1 MHEDFGRFA
10 IAAGLGLLVGLQRQ
24 HQDAAVFAGLRTFPV
39 VAIFGFL
46 CAVSGSPL
54 VIAAGLAATAML
66 VAITHW
72 MKARDTLT
80 TEFTLLAVYSIGA
93 ATAAGYMGIAVAS
106 ATVIAI
112 LLEFKGELHGIVA
125 RLSESDI
132 KAILQF
138 AVISLLVLPMAPD
151 RTLGPYAVLNPR
163 QIWWMVVL
171 IVGLNLGGYLA
182 NKFLDS
188 PNKGL
193 LLTGLLGGL
202 VSSTATTASY
212 SRAGGDRALPVILIA
227 GAVVYIRLAMEVLS
241 TAPQLAWEVIP
252 RLALPFA
259 ALSIW
264 AFIDF
269 RKATR
274 AGDSGNT
281 GSSTAAGTGARTAA
295 NPAELRLALAFALGY
310 AFVLLINAAAKDL
323 LGDRGV
329 FGVSILGGLTD
340 VDAITLSTTQM
351 VNVGRLSADV
361 AWQSILIASLS
372 NLVFKTGIGFVLGG
386 PKFGTR
392 IGYAS
397 GSAILASS
405 LAWLVP

>member
-24 HQDAAVFAGLRTFPV
+24 HQAAAVFAGLRTFPV

-46 CAVSGSPL
+46 CAISGSPI
-54 VIAAGLAATAML
+54 VIAAGLAATALL

-93 ATAAGYMGIAVAS
+93 ATAAGYTGIAVAS

-138 AVISLLVLPMAPD
+138 AVISLLVLPLAPD

-212 SRAGGDRALPVILIA
+212 SRVGGDRALPVILIA
-227 GAVVYIRLAMEVLS
+227 GAVVYVRLAMEVLS
-241 TAPQLAWEVIP
+241 TAPQLAWEVLP

-259 ALSIW
+259 ALSVW

-269 RKATR
+269 RKAMR
-274 AGDSGNT
+274 AVDSGDAIPEAKRPT
-281 GSSTAAGTGARTAA
+281 A
-295 NPAELRLALAFALGY
+295 NPAELRIALAFAVGY
-310 AFVLLINAAAKDL
+310 AFVLLINSAAKDL

-351 VNVGRLSADV
+351 VNVGRLSTNA
-361 AWQSILIASLS
+361 AWQAILIASLS

-386 PKFGTR
+386 RKFGTR

>member
-24 HQDAAVFAGLRTFPV
+24 HQDVAVFAGLRTFPV

-46 CAVSGSPL
+46 CAISGSPG
-54 VIAAGLAATAML
+54 VIAAGLAATALL

-72 MKARDTLT
+72 MKSRDTMT
-80 TEFTLLAVYSIGA
+80 TEFALLAVYAIGA
-93 ATAAGYMGIAVAS
+93 ATAAGHTGIAVAS

-125 RLSESDI
+125 RLSEPDI

-138 AVISLLVLPMAPD
+138 AVISLLVLPVAPD

-171 IVGLNLGGYLA
+171 IVGLNLAGYLA

-212 SRAGGDRALPVILIA
+212 SRAGGDQALPVILIA
-227 GAVVYIRLAMEVLS
+227 GAVVYLRLAMEVLT
-241 TAPQLAWEVIP
+241 TAPQLAWVVLP

-259 ALSIW
+259 ALSVW
-264 AFIDF
+264 AVIDF

-274 AGDSGNT
+274 QNDSGDT
-281 GSSTAAGTGARTAA
+281 IPPAERPVRKTA
-295 NPAELRLALAFALGY
+295 NPAELRIAFAFAVGY
-310 AFVLLINAAAKDL
+310 AFILLINAAAKDI

-351 VNVGRLSADV
+351 VNVGRLSTDV
-361 AWQSILIASLS
+361 AWQSILVASLS
-372 NLVFKTGIGFVLGG
+372 NLVFKTGIAFVLGG
-386 PKFGTR
+386 RKFGTR

-405 LAWLVP
+405 LAWLVFP

>member
-24 HQDAAVFAGLRTFPV
+24 HQDVAVFAGLRTFPV

-46 CAVSGSPL
+46 CAISGSPV
-54 VIAAGLAATAML
+54 VIAAGLAATALL

-72 MKARDTLT
+72 MRARDTLT

-93 ATAAGYMGIAVAS
+93 ATAAGYTGIAVAS

-125 RLSESDI
+125 RLRESDI

-193 LLTGLLGGL
+193 LLTGLLGGF

-212 SRAGGDRALPVILIA
+212 SRAGGDRAVPVILIA
-227 GAVVYIRLAMEVLS
+227 GAVVYVRLAMEVLS
-241 TAPQLAWEVIP
+241 TAPQLAWEVLP

-259 ALSIW
+259 ALSVW

-274 AGDSGNT
+274 ASDSGDAIP
-281 GSSTAAGTGARTAA
+281 AAKRPTA
-295 NPAELRLALAFALGY
+295 NPAELRIALAFAVGY
-310 AFVLLINAAAKDL
+310 AFVLLINSAAKDL

-329 FGVSILGGLTD
+329 FAVSILGGLTD

-351 VNVGRLSADV
+351 VNVGRLSTNA